1 MPHRRLVILAAI
13 AGSQGVALCLYAV
26 FDIVG
31 WARFGLTGPS
41 EVSNVPAIVL
51 QILIFALLGGGSLA
65 VAWAWWNARRWARAP
80 FITMQTVGLIVGWP
94 LASAVGSVERA
105 VGVALLIMA
114 IVGIVI
120 ALTPKV
126 TRILQADT

>member
-1 MPHRRLVILAAI
+1 MPHRRLIMLAAI
-13 AGSQGVALCLYAV
+13 SGVQGIALCVYAV

-51 QILIFALLGGGSLA
+51 QILIFGSLGGGLLA
-65 VAWAWWNARRWARAP
+65 VAWAWLRARRWARAP
-80 FITMQTVGLIVGWP
+80 FITMQTVGIIVGWP
-94 LASAVGSVERA
+94 LASASGSVERA

-114 IVGIVI
+114 IVGIII

-126 TRILQADT
+126 TRLLQADS